1 MADSNRK
8 RRPEQVS
15 RDVEGL
21 REAKGLPF
29 HTLLPKDKIQSVLE
43 AEKVKSRAG
52 GIYTP
57 FVTLWAFL
65 SQVLCKEGSCETA
78 VARVLVHRVEHGQ
91 KPCSANT
98 ASYCEA
104 RQKLPE
110 AVYSQLARNT
120 GRELH
125 QQSAEPWKWKGRLVE
140 IVDGSTAIMP
150 DTPANQQEYPQSRSQ
165 KRGLGFPILRF
176 VVLLSLSVGTVL
188 ECAMGPCRGKKT
200 GELNLFRQLRPT
212 ISPGTVLLGDRYYD
226 SYVDIAELRSQGV
239 DVVFGMK
246 NLRKCDFRRGRK
258 LGPEDHVVVWTK
270 PRYDSTRFESRE
282 AWAALP
288 QTLEMRE
295 CRIVLKRRGYK
306 TRVIVVVTTLLDAET
321 YSKSD
326 LMELFAQRWHCELDL
341 RSIKS
346 SMGMSQ
352 LRCKTPEMVRK
363 ELWMYLLAYN
373 VIRTRMSRAAS
384 VHGYQPRQLSF
395 QSAKTF
401 LNEFLRAEERA
412 SSKELKHLES
422 ELFKAMCQCRVGD
435 RPGRKEPRA
444 VKKRENKYPKL
455 KKPREQ
461 ARKGLPA

>member
-1 MADSNRK
+1 MADSTRK
-8 RRPEQVS
+8 RVPEQVFGDLES
-15 RDVEGL
+15 L
-21 REAKGLPF
+21 REAEGLPF
-29 HTLLPKDKIQSVLE
+29 HSLLPKDRIQTFLE
-43 AEKVKSRAG
+43 AEKVNYRAG
-52 GIYTP
+52 GIFTP

-65 SQVLCKEGSCETA
+65 SQVLCKEGSCESA
-78 VARVLVHRVEHGQ
+78 VARVLVHRVERRQ
-91 KPCSANT
+91 KPCSMNT

-110 AVYSQLARNT
+110 GVYSRLARNT

-150 DTPANQQEYPQSRSQ
+150 DTPANQKQYPQSRSQ
-165 KRGLGFPILRF
+165 KPGLGFPILRF

-188 ECAMGPCRGKKT
+188 ECAIGPCRGKKL
-200 GELNLFRQLRPT
+200 GELNLFRQLRQT
-212 ISPGTVLLGDRYYD
+212 IQSGTVLLGDRYYD
-226 SYVDIAELRSQGV
+226 SYVDIAELRSRGV

-258 LGPEDHVVVWTK
+258 LGPDDHIVVWTR
-270 PRYDSTRFESRE
+270 PRYDSTRFDSRE
-282 AWAALP
+282 VWAALP
-288 QTLEMRE
+288 KTMEVRE
-295 CRIVLKRRGYK
+295 CRMILKRRGYQ
-306 TRVIVVVTTLLDAET
+306 TRVIVVVTTLLDAEI

-341 RSIKS
+341 RCIKS
-346 SMGMSQ
+346 AMGMSQ
-352 LRCKTPEMVRK
+352 LRCKSPEMVRK

-373 VIRTRMSRAAS
+373 LIRTRMSRAAS
-384 VHGYQPRQLSF
+384 VHGCQPRQLSF

-401 LNEFLRAEERA
+401 LNEFMRAEERA
-412 SSKELKHLES
+412 QEKELEHLES
-422 ELFKAMCQCRVGD
+422 ELLKALYQCRIGD

-455 KKPREQ
+455 KQAREQ

>member
-8 RRPEQVS
+8 RCPQQVS
-15 RDVEGL
+15 GDLNRLHEG
-21 REAKGLPF
+21 EGLPF
-29 HTLLPKDKIQSVLE
+29 HTLLPKDRIQAVLE
-43 AEKVKSRAG
+43 AENVSYRAG
-52 GIYTP
+52 GIFTP

-65 SQVLCKEGSCETA
+65 SQVLCKEGSCESA
-78 VARVLVHRVEHGQ
+78 VARVLVHRVERRQ

-110 AVYSQLARNT
+110 AVYSQLTRST

-125 QQSAEPWKWKGRLVE
+125 RQSAEAWKWKGRLVQ
-140 IVDGSTAIMP
+140 IVDGSTSIMH
-150 DTPANQQEYPQSRSQ
+150 DTPANQKQYPQSRSQ
-165 KRGLGFPILRF
+165 KPGLGFPILRF

-188 ECAMGPCRGKKT
+188 ECAIGPCRGKKT
-200 GELNLFRQLRPT
+200 GELNLFRQLRQT
-212 ISPGTVLLGDRYYD
+212 IESGTILLGDRYYD
-226 SYVDIAELRSQGV
+226 SYVDISELRSRGV

-246 NLRKCDFRRGRK
+246 NLRKCDFRRGRR
-258 LGPEDHVVVWTK
+258 LGSEDHVVVWTR
-270 PRYDSTRFESRE
+270 PRYDSTRFDSRE

-288 QTLEMRE
+288 ETMEVRE
-295 CRIVLKRRGYK
+295 CRLVVKRRGYQ
-306 TRVIVVVTTLLDAET
+306 TRVIVVVTTLLDAAI

-346 SMGMSQ
+346 AMGMSQ
-352 LRCKTPEMVRK
+352 LRCKSPEMVRK

-373 VIRTRMSRAAS
+373 LIRTQMSRVAS
-384 VHGYQPRQLSF
+384 VHECQPRQLSF

-401 LNEFLRAEERA
+401 LKEFMQAMERA
-412 SSKELKHLES
+412 RPNELEHLEA
-422 ELFKAMCQCRVGD
+422 ELLKTLYQCRVGD

-444 VKKRENKYPKL
+444 VKQRKNKYPKL
-455 KKPREQ
+455 KQPREQ